1 MAEAGPSSG
10 QDIPSVEMEELPMG
24 TSSASSTIS
33 YYESISDDPGDDSDL
48 YNLVQ
53 SRKKRKA
60 SSSSETSNTTVKNTR
75 QEHPHLVV
83 VLKPKD
89 PSKIIATI
97 NPLKIT
103 EKLEMTAPDGII
115 LVRPNRRLNLLA
127 IDTRNRDATK
137 ALLALTTIG
146 GIPVQAYKPFPRESA
161 IGVVYGV
168 PSDINDTELQVAIRA
183 TAPVISV
190 RRLGTSQV
198 VKSHVAHAAGDH
210 MNAPAAMQTTPSART
225 AAKLMTRHLIF
236 VRHTKENKRY
246 TSTRAKLKL
255 AMRQRKRRY
264 SHRKSN

>member
-10 QDIPSVEMEELPMG
+10 QDIPSVEMDELPMG
-24 TSSASSTIS
+24 TSSASSRIS

-48 YNLVQ
+48 YNL
-53 SRKKRKA
+53 
-60 SSSSETSNTTVKNTR
+60 
-75 QEHPHLVV
+75 
-83 VLKPKD
+83 PKD
-89 PSKIIATI
+89 PSKITATI

-115 LVRPNRRLNLLA
+115 LVRPNRRL
-127 IDTRNRDATK
+127 NRDATK

-190 RRLGTSQV
+190 RRLGTSQI

-255 AMRQRKRRY
+255 AMRQRKRRC

>member
-1 MAEAGPSSG
+1 AGPSSG

-33 YYESISDDPGDDSDL
+33 YYESISDDP
-48 YNLVQ
+48 
-53 SRKKRKA
+53 
-60 SSSSETSNTTVKNTR
+60 
-75 QEHPHLVV
+75 V
-83 VLKPKD
+83 VLKPKE
-89 PSKIIATI
+89 PSKKIATI

-103 EKLEMTAPDGII
+103 EKLEMTAPDEII

-146 GIPVQAYKPFPRESA
+146 
-161 IGVVYGV
+161 VVYRV
-168 PSDINDTELQVAIRA
+168 PSDINYTELQVAIRA

-255 AMRQRKRRY
+255 AMRQRKLHC

>member
-1 MAEAGPSSG
+1 AGPSSG
-10 QDIPSVEMEELPMG
+10 QDIPSVEMEELPIG

-33 YYESISDDPGDDSDL
+33 YYESISDDP
-48 YNLVQ
+48 
-53 SRKKRKA
+53 
-60 SSSSETSNTTVKNTR
+60 
-75 QEHPHLVV
+75 V

-127 IDTRNRDATK
+127 SIDTRNRDATK
-137 ALLALTTIG
+137 ALLAVTTIG
-146 GIPVQAYKPFPRESA
+146 GIPVQAYEPFPRES
-161 IGVVYGV
+161 
-168 PSDINDTELQVAIRA
+168 P
-183 TAPVISV
+183 
-190 RRLGTSQV
+190 
-198 VKSHVAHAAGDH
+198 SHVAHAAGDH

-225 AAKLMTRHLIF
+225 AAKLTTRHLIF

-255 AMRQRKRRY
+255 AMRQRKRRC

>member
-33 YYESISDDPGDDSDL
+33 YYESISDDPG
-48 YNLVQ
+48 
-53 SRKKRKA
+53 
-60 SSSSETSNTTVKNTR
+60 
-75 QEHPHLVV
+75 
-83 VLKPKD
+83 
-89 PSKIIATI
+89 
-97 NPLKIT
+97 
-103 EKLEMTAPDGII
+103 
-115 LVRPNRRLNLLA
+115 
-127 IDTRNRDATK
+127 
-137 ALLALTTIG
+137 
-146 GIPVQAYKPFPRESA
+146 IPVQAYEPFPRESA

-255 AMRQRKRRY
+255 AMRQRKRRC